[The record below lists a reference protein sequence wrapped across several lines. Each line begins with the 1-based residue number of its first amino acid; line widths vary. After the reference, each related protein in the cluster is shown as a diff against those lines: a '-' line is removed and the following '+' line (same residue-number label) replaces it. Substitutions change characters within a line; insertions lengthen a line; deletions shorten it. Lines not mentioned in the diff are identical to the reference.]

1 MLEFPTDDWVAV
13 VGNFGNPF
21 ALDALTGDEGVCHE
35 LAFGIG
41 NTAGFVLGP
50 LPAPEPAG
58 HEEAPGWLDDDD
70 VEEGFVTGDV
80 VGACVGSCEGAA
92 D

>member
-50 LPAPEPAG
+50 LAAPEPAV
-58 HEEAPGWLDDDD
+58 HEEAPGWFEDDD
-70 VEEGFVTGDV
+70 VGEGVVTDDN
-80 VGACVGSCEGAA
+80 VGAWVGSWEGAA
-92 D
+92 N

>member
-41 NTAGFVLGP
+41 NTAGFVLFQ
-50 LPAPEPAG
+50 AN
-58 HEEAPGWLDDDD
+58 
-70 VEEGFVTGDV
+70 
-80 VGACVGSCEGAA
+80 GSTNTASRP
-92 D
+92 